1 MHLKASRRLPLPY
14 MWRMWTEL
22 NAKRYDSAQQAAR
35 RGAQAAG
42 LDPETYDALIA
53 GVADPTRR
61 RDALSLLASVPG
73 TAPWNLSAAYRM
85 NWFILL
91 GDTAAALHAVE
102 ALKSHATLFSVL
114 NLWNPAL
121 DPIRDHPRFRST
133 LAQLGLPF
141 RGREP

>member
-1 MHLKASRRLPLPY
+1 

-22 NAKRYDSAQQAAR
+22 NAKRYDSAEQAAL

-42 LDPETYDALIA
+42 LDPQVYTPMIR
-53 GVADPTRR
+53 GVADPARR
-61 RDALSLLASVPG
+61 RDALALLASIPG
-73 TAPWNLSAAYRM
+73 SAPWSLNAAYRM

-91 GDTAAALHAVE
+91 GDTVAALRAVE
-102 ALKSHATLFSVL
+102 ALKTHATLFSVL

-133 LAQLGLPF
+133 LEQLGLPF
-141 RGREP
+141 RGTEP

>member
-1 MHLKASRRLPLPY
+1 

-42 LDPETYDALIA
+42 LDSRAYDALIR
-53 GVADPTRR
+53 GVADPARR
-61 RDALSLLASVPG
+61 RDALTVLASVPG

-85 NWFILL
+85 NWLILL
-91 GDTAAALHAVE
+91 GDTSAALRAVE
-102 ALKSHATLFSVL
+102 ALKTHATLFSVL

-133 LAQLGLPF
+133 LEQLGLPF